1 MDVIDSPTAR
11 ALRTLELLQTSPG
24 ITADRLSWELGVSER
39 TARRYVGMLR
49 EAGIR
54 VDSTR
59 GKYGGYTVSRGLRVP
74 PLVFSPSEALA
85 LVMAVL
91 DGHHDATGRDNP
103 VAGALDKIM
112 RALPE
117 SVAAG
122 AEAVRQMASAA
133 PDRGAV
139 RPDPG
144 ITATLVQAC
153 ADRRV
158 VQVGYRSEAGSDW
171 TVELEPW
178 SVVVR
183 HGRWY
188 LLCHS
193 RAAGA
198 PRTYRIDRVERIDVT
213 DEPCEPPKELDPV
226 AALEDHLGSGWEYPT
241 EVVVEAPTDV
251 VARCVPRTL
260 GRLTSID
267 DASTRIVGSTSN
279 PTWYAEQLAA
289 LPAPFRI
296 VESDEVRAA
305 ARGIAERMLAASG

>member
-122 AEAVRQMASAA
+122 A
-133 PDRGAV
+133 
-139 RPDPG
+139 
-144 ITATLVQAC
+144 C
-153 ADRRV
+153 
-158 VQVGYRSEAGSDW
+158 
-171 TVELEPW
+171 
-178 SVVVR
+178 
-183 HGRWY
+183 
-188 LLCHS
+188 LLYTS
-193 RAAGA
+193 PS
-198 PRTYRIDRVERIDVT
+198 PRD
-213 DEPCEPPKELDPV
+213 
-226 AALEDHLGSGWEYPT
+226 
-241 EVVVEAPTDV
+241 
-251 VARCVPRTL
+251 
-260 GRLTSID
+260 
-267 DASTRIVGSTSN
+267 
-279 PTWYAEQLAA
+279 
-289 LPAPFRI
+289 
-296 VESDEVRAA
+296 
-305 ARGIAERMLAASG
+305 

>member
-91 DGHHDATGRDNP
+91 DGHHDATGSDNP

-122 AEAVRQMASAA
+122 AEAVRQMALAA
-133 PDRGAV
+133 PDLSL
-139 RPDPG
+139 
-144 ITATLVQAC
+144 I
-153 ADRRV
+153 
-158 VQVGYRSEAGSDW
+158 
-171 TVELEPW
+171 
-178 SVVVR
+178 
-183 HGRWY
+183 H
-188 LLCHS
+188 
-193 RAAGA
+193 
-198 PRTYRIDRVERIDVT
+198 I
-213 DEPCEPPKELDPV
+213 
-226 AALEDHLGSGWEYPT
+226 
-241 EVVVEAPTDV
+241 
-251 VARCVPRTL
+251 
-260 GRLTSID
+260 
-267 DASTRIVGSTSN
+267 
-279 PTWYAEQLAA
+279 
-289 LPAPFRI
+289 
-296 VESDEVRAA
+296 
-305 ARGIAERMLAASG
+305 

>member
-122 AEAVRQMASAA
+122 AEAVRQMALAA

-213 DEPCEPPKELDPV
+213 DEPCEPPEELDPV